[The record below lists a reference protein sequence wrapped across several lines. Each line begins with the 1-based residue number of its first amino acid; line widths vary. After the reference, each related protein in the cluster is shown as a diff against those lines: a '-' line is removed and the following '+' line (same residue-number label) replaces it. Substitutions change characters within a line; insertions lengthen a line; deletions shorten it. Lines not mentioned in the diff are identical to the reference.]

1 MSLLI
6 KKPGILTT
14 VQDLGR
20 LGWRRFG
27 INPNGPMD
35 PVAAR
40 VANILV
46 GNDDNAAVLEM
57 HFPAAEILFTKDTIF
72 SICGGDF
79 GAELDERRLPLWRA
93 FGAEAASSLR
103 FVTKLGGERC
113 YLAVRGG
120 FDVPLWLD
128 SASTNINAGIGGHSG
143 RQLQAGDELEIKPTD
158 TDVVPS
164 RFPAVS
170 PSLLPRYSRFPTV
183 RILPGA
189 EFEYLDSESRKSLV
203 RQNLSMSK
211 RSNRMGFR
219 LTGEALSLE
228 KPREFISSAV
238 CFGTVQLLP
247 DGHLIILMADQ
258 QTAGGYPRIAHVISY
273 DLPLVGQLGAG
284 DKIAFH
290 MTDIAEAERLAIQ
303 VEKELSF
310 LRVACKFAYE

>member
-27 INPNGPMD
+27 VNPNGPMD

-40 VANILV
+40 ISNILV

-57 HFPAAEILFTKDTIF
+57 HFPAAEIVFTNNTLF
-72 SICGGDF
+72 SICGGDL
-79 GAELDERRLPLWRA
+79 GAEIDGRRLPSWRA
-93 FGAEAASSLR
+93 FRTEAGSSLR
-103 FVTKLGGERC
+103 FEQKLDGERC

-120 FDVPLWLD
+120 FDIPLWLG
-128 SASTNINAGIGGHSG
+128 SASTNINAGIGGHHG
-143 RQLQAGDELEIKPTD
+143 RPLQAGDELEVKPRD
-158 TDVVPS
+158 TNIVPS

-183 RILPGA
+183 RIIPGA
-189 EFEYLDSESRKSLV
+189 EFEYLDGESRKSLL
-203 RQNLSMSK
+203 RQNFSISK
-211 RSNRMGFR
+211 TSNRMGFR

-228 KPREFISSAV
+228 NPREFISSAV

-247 DGHLIILMADQ
+247 DGQLIILMSDQ

-284 DKIAFH
+284 DKIALH
-290 MTDIAEAERLAIQ
+290 MTDVAEAERLTIQ
-303 VEKELSF
+303 FEKELSF
-310 LRVACKFAYE
+310 LRVACKFAHR